1 MHNIKRTYGIY
12 SLSLTYIQNFKPQ
25 TDPPPLPATE
35 YIFFQ
40 QQYVYD
46 IAGNVQ
52 DTVKIIYCICDKL
65 CILYWGLYC
74 GI

>member
-1 MHNIKRTYGIY
+1 MPKLIKSCRA
-12 SLSLTYIQNFKPQ
+12 
-25 TDPPPLPATE
+25 DEEE
-35 YIFFQ
+35 YIFLQ

-52 DTVKIIYCICDKL
+52 DTVKISYCIYDKL
-65 CILYWGLYC
+65 CILYWGSYC